1 MDLHQYRNNYLKDS
15 LNEGNLPLNPLD
27 LFRVWF
33 ESALQKNV
41 YEANA
46 MVLSTVSGDRPSSR
60 VVLLKELDA
69 HGFVFYTNYESRK
82 GKELEQNRH
91 AALNFFWRELEKQV
105 RIEGVIEKID
115 HNISAKYFNSRP
127 FESRVSAIVSPQS
140 QPIASRQALED
151 KQKDLLLKPDQVV
164 CPPHWGGYCLVPER
178 IEFWQGRANRLHDRI
193 VYQLEKGDWHH
204 LRLAP

>member
-15 LNEGNLPLNPLD
+15 LNEEDLPLDPLD

-46 MVLSTVSGDRPSSR
+46 MVFSTVSGERPSSR

-82 GKELEQNRH
+82 GKELEQNRY

-105 RIEGVIEKID
+105 RIEGAVEKID

-140 QPIASRQALED
+140 QPIVSRQVLEE
-151 KQKDLLLKPDQVV
+151 KQKDLLSKPDDVV

-193 VYQLEKGDWHH
+193 VYQLEKGNWHH
-204 LRLAP
+204 FRIAP